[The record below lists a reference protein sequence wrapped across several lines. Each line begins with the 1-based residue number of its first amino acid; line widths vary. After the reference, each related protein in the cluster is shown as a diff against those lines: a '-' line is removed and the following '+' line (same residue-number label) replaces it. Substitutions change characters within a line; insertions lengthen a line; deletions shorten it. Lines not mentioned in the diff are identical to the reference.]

1 MTKYGSGS
9 KYETAGT
16 QPGYVSGVS
25 SKSMRYWGVKMA
37 AACSYI

>member
-16 QPGYVSGVS
+16 QSGYVSGVS
-25 SKSMRYWGVKMA
+25 SKSMRCWGVKMA
-37 AACSYI
+37 AAWSYI